1 MEKFGNEGRMCMN
14 MLWIRWKQSIENLK
28 EDRGIG
34 VVEGLL
40 ILVVLIGL
48 VLIFKSQLTSIV
60 NSIFQKIV
68 NESSGI

>member
-1 MEKFGNEGRMCMN
+1 MN

-28 EDRGIG
+28 EDHGIG
-34 VVEGLL
+34 VVEVLL

>member
-1 MEKFGNEGRMCMN
+1 MN

-28 EDRGIG
+28 EDHGMG
-34 VVEGLL
+34 VVEVLL
-40 ILVVLIGL
+40 IRVVLIGL

>member
-1 MEKFGNEGRMCMN
+1 

-28 EDRGIG
+28 EDSGIG
-34 VVEGLL
+34 VVEVLL

>member
-1 MEKFGNEGRMCMN
+1 MN

-34 VVEGLL
+34 VVEVLL

-48 VLIFKSQLTSIV
+48 VLIFKSQLTSTV

>member
-1 MEKFGNEGRMCMN
+1 MN

-28 EDRGIG
+28 EDSGIG
-34 VVEGLL
+34 VVEVLL
-40 ILVVLIGL
+40 ILVLIGL

>member
-1 MEKFGNEGRMCMN
+1 MN

-28 EDRGIG
+28 EDHGIG
-34 VVEGLL
+34 VEEVLL

>member
-1 MEKFGNEGRMCMN
+1 MEKFGNEGRMRMN

-34 VVEGLL
+34 VVEVLL

>member
-1 MEKFGNEGRMCMN
+1 MN

-28 EDRGIG
+28 EDHGIG
-34 VVEGLL
+34 VVEVLL

-60 NSIFQKIV
+60 NSIF
-68 NESSGI
+68 

>member
-1 MEKFGNEGRMCMN
+1 MCMN

-28 EDRGIG
+28 EDSGIG
-34 VVEGLL
+34 VVEVLL

>member
-1 MEKFGNEGRMCMN
+1 

-28 EDRGIG
+28 EDHGIG
-34 VVEGLL
+34 VVEVLL

>member
-34 VVEGLL
+34 VVEVLL
-40 ILVVLIGL
+40 ILVVDVYKRQMQHHL
-48 VLIFKSQLTSIV
+48 KRR
-60 NSIFQKIV
+60 
-68 NESSGI
+68 